1 LIELLFP
8 AQLPLPD
15 YQLVSEAK
23 SPMASTSRYSR
34 VREFFQAH
42 RGVFVPLVVLMV
54 FGFTS
59 FAIYELTTEVSY
71 DEVID
76 ALVST
81 SWSSIALAVF
91 FTLLSFAALIG
102 YDLNALDYIGRKLPP
117 VPVAMTAFSAYAVG
131 NTAGFGALSGGAIRF
146 RGYSRLGLSP
156 EDIGRVIAFVTF
168 AFGIGLL
175 SVTALACL
183 MTAPRMGE
191 IIGVDENIIRAVA
204 LVIIIG
210 LTVLVFVG
218 RDGREIKIGAVH
230 VRLPDSRTSSQ
241 QFLVTALDIAASA
254 SVLYVLLPHTDL
266 GWPSFLA
273 IYATAVGAGVLSHV
287 PAGLGVFETIIVAS
301 LGNTVDIDQ
310 VLGSLVLYRVIYH
323 VLPLVIATLFVI
335 ILEARQL
342 SKHPVASTLRK
353 LEFRLAPLLLSA
365 FALIAGAMLV
375 LSSVTPTPDSN
386 LDFLGNF
393 MPLPLVE
400 SAHFLSSVLGLLL
413 FISARGIAQR
423 LDGAWWTA
431 LVCTTLGLLFS
442 LVKALALFEAIF
454 LAVLLAGL
462 LLSARQFN
470 RPASMLRQALTP
482 PWIVAMLILV
492 AAATTILFFVYREV
506 DYSRSL
512 WWEFELSAEAP
523 RGLRATLGIAIIAAA
538 VSIFSLLR
546 PAVRRSEPST
556 ADELVMATDIAMAQ
570 DYADANLVRMG
581 DKRLMFSESGK
592 SFIMYGIQ
600 GRSWIALFDPVGP
613 SSEIAEL
620 VWRFVEEARTGGGR
634 AVFYQISPELLA
646 YCTDAGMRAF
656 RLGELAVVDLTNF
669 DLKGSRLAAL
679 RQAISKGVREGLEF
693 EMLQPEGV
701 APHLAELR
709 AVSDAW
715 LDDHNTREKTFSL
728 GAFRDDYVLSQPV
741 AMLKKEGR
749 IVAFATIAVTGTK
762 HEGTVDL
769 MRFAPDA
776 PKGSMDFLFVK
787 IMEHLRDGGFREF
800 NLGMAP
806 LSGMAQRE
814 AAPAWDRIG
823 SVIFEHGERFYN
835 FKGLKAFK
843 SKFQPRWEPR
853 YLAVSGIGPAVAMM
867 DATLLI
873 GGGLR
878 GVVGK

>member
-1 LIELLFP
+1 
-8 AQLPLPD
+8 
-15 YQLVSEAK
+15 
-23 SPMASTSRYSR
+23 MASSSRSSR
-34 VREFFQAH
+34 VRETLQAY
-42 RGVFVPLVVLMV
+42 RGILLSLVVLLV
-54 FGFTS
+54 FGFTA
-59 FAIYELTTEVSY
+59 FAIYGLTTEVSY
-71 DEVID
+71 DEVIA
-76 ALVST
+76 ALADT
-81 SWSSIALAVF
+81 RWSSIALAVL
-91 FTLLSFAALIG
+91 FTMLSFAALTA
-102 YDLNALDYIGRKLPP
+102 YDLNALAYIGRKLPP

-175 SVTALACL
+175 AVTALACL
-183 MTAPRMGE
+183 VTAPRVGE
-191 IIGVDENIIRAVA
+191 IIGLSEHAIRIVAIVIIAA
-204 LVIIIG
+204 LV
-210 LTVLVFVG
+210 VLVFIG
-218 RDGREIKIGAVH
+218 RDGREIALGKLH
-230 VRLPDSRTSSQ
+230 LRLPDSRTSSQ
-241 QFLVTALDIAASA
+241 QFLITALDISASA
-254 SVLYVLLPHTDL
+254 STLYVLLPHTDI

-287 PAGLGVFETIIVAS
+287 PAGLGVFETVIVAA
-301 LGNTVDIDQ
+301 LGSTVDIDQ

-323 VLPLVIATLFVI
+323 VLPLVVATLFVI
-335 ILEARQL
+335 ILEVQQL
-342 SKHPVASTLRK
+342 SRHPVASTLRK
-353 LEFRLAPLLLSA
+353 LEFRLAPLLLAA
-365 FALIAGAMLV
+365 FSLIAGAMLV

-400 SAHFLSSVLGLLL
+400 GAHFLSSVIGIVL

-431 LVCTTLGLLFS
+431 VICSILALLFS
-442 LVKALALFEAIF
+442 LLKALALFEAVF

-462 LLSARQFN
+462 LLSAKQFN

-492 AAATTILFFVYREV
+492 AAAVTILLFVYREV
-506 DYSRSL
+506 DYSHEL
-512 WWEFELSAEAP
+512 WWQFEFSEEAP
-523 RGLRATLGIAIIAAA
+523 RGLRAVLGIAIVAAA

-546 PAVRRSEPST
+546 PALTRSQSST
-556 ADELVMATDIAMAQ
+556 AEDLARATEIAMAQ
-570 DYADANLVRMG
+570 NFADANLVRMG
-581 DKRLMFSESGK
+581 DKRLMFSDSGK
-592 SFIMYGIQ
+592 AFIMYGIQ

-613 SSEIAEL
+613 SDEIGEL

-634 AVFYQISPELLA
+634 AVFYQISPALLS

-656 RLGELAVVDLTNF
+656 RLGELAVVDLERF
-669 DLKGSRLAAL
+669 DLKGSRLSGL
-679 RQAISKGVREGLEF
+679 RQAANKGVREGLEF
-693 EMLQPEGV
+693 EMLQPDEV
-701 APHLAELR
+701 PPYLDALR
-709 AVSDAW
+709 AVSDSW
-715 LDDHNTREKTFSL
+715 LDVHNTREKTFSL
-728 GAFRDDYVLSQPV
+728 GAFRDDYVLAQPV
-741 AMLKKEGR
+741 AVLRKEGR
-749 IVAFATIAVTGTK
+749 IVAFATLAVTDTK
-762 HEGTVDL
+762 DEGTVDL

-776 PKGSMDFLFVK
+776 PKGSMDFLFVR
-787 IMEHLRDGGFREF
+787 IMEHLRDAGFRQF

-843 SKFQPRWEPR
+843 SKFYPRWEPR
-853 YLAVSGIGPAVAMM
+853 YLAVSGVGPAVAMM

-873 GGGLR
+873 GGGIR

>member
-1 LIELLFP
+1 
-8 AQLPLPD
+8 
-15 YQLVSEAK
+15 
-23 SPMASTSRYSR
+23 MASSSLPSR
-34 VREFFQAH
+34 VKEFLQDH
-42 RGVFVPLVVLMV
+42 RGQVLPVIVLLV
-54 FGFTS
+54 FGFTA
-59 FAIYELTTEVSY
+59 FAIYKLTTEVSY
-71 DEVID
+71 EDVMA
-76 ALVST
+76 ALRAT
-81 SWSSIALAVF
+81 RWSSIALAVL
-91 FTLLSFAALIG
+91 FTAISFAALSA
-102 YDLNALDYIGRKLPP
+102 YDMNALAYIGRKLPP
-117 VPVAMTAFSAYAVG
+117 LPVAMTAFSAYAVG

-168 AFGIGLL
+168 AFGMGLL
-175 SVTALACL
+175 AVTALACL
-183 MTAPRMGE
+183 VTAPRVGAIVGIGE
-191 IIGVDENIIRAVA
+191 HTIRIVA
-204 LVIIIG
+204 LIILAALGALVVLGRGGRVIALG
-210 LTVLVFVG
+210 KMSL
-218 RDGREIKIGAVH
+218 
-230 VRLPDSRTSSQ
+230 RLPDSRTSSQ

-254 SVLYVLLPHTDL
+254 STLYVLLPQTDI

-287 PAGLGVFETIIVAS
+287 PAGLGVFETVIVAA
-301 LGNTVDIDQ
+301 LGSTVDIDQ

-323 VLPLVIATLFVI
+323 VLPLLVATLFVI
-335 ILEARQL
+335 ILELREL
-342 SKHPVASTLRK
+342 SHHPVASTLRK
-353 LEFRLAPLLLSA
+353 LEFRLAPLLLA
-365 FALIAGAMLV
+365 TFALIAGAMLV

-386 LDFLGNF
+386 LDFLGNY

-400 SAHFLSSVLGLLL
+400 GAHFLSSVIGIVL
-413 FISARGIAQR
+413 FVSARGVAQR

-431 LVCTTLGLLFS
+431 VICTILGLLFA
-442 LVKALALFEAIF
+442 LLKALALFEAVF
-454 LAVLLAGL
+454 LSVLLVGL

-506 DYSRSL
+506 DYSHEL
-512 WWEFELSAEAP
+512 WWQFEFFGEAP
-523 RGLRATLGIAIIAAA
+523 RGLRATLGIAIVAAI

-556 ADELVMATDIAMAQ
+556 ADELARATEIAMAQ
-570 DYADANLVRMG
+570 DFADANLVRMG
-581 DKRLMFSESGK
+581 DKRLMFSDSGK
-592 SFIMYGIQ
+592 AFIMYGIQ

-613 SSEIAEL
+613 RNEIGEL

-634 AVFYQISPELLA
+634 AVFYQISPTLLSF
-646 YCTDAGMRAF
+646 CTDAGMRAF
-656 RLGELAVVDLTNF
+656 RLGELAIVDLAHF
-669 DLKGSRLAAL
+669 DLKGSRLAGL
-679 RQAISKGVREGLEF
+679 RQAVSKGVRDGLEF
-693 EMLQPEGV
+693 EMLQPSDV
-701 APHLAELR
+701 PAHLDALR

-715 LDDHNTREKTFSL
+715 LDAHNTREKTFSL
-728 GAFRDDYVLSQPV
+728 GAFRDDYVLAQPV
-741 AMLKKEGR
+741 AVLRKEGH
-749 IVAFATIAVTGTK
+749 IVAFATLAVTDTK
-762 HEGTVDL
+762 LEGTVDL

-776 PKGSMDFLFVK
+776 PKGSMDFLFVR
-787 IMEHLRDGGFREF
+787 IMEHLRDAGFQQF

-823 SVIFEHGERFYN
+823 TVIFEHGERFYN

-843 SKFQPRWEPR
+843 SKFHPRWEPR

>member
-1 LIELLFP
+1 
-8 AQLPLPD
+8 
-15 YQLVSEAK
+15 
-23 SPMASTSRYSR
+23 MASNSPSSH
-34 VREFFQAH
+34 VRDFFQAH
-42 RGVFVPLVVLMV
+42 RGLFVSFIVLLV
-54 FGFTS
+54 FGFTA

-71 DEVID
+71 DEVIQ

-91 FTLLSFAALIG
+91 FTGLSFAALVG
-102 YDLNALDYIGRKLPP
+102 YDLNALTYIGRKLPP
-117 VPVAMTAFSAYAVG
+117 VPVAMTTFSAYAVG

-183 MTAPRMGE
+183 ITAPRVGQ
-191 IIGVDENIIRAVA
+191 IIGVSDTVIRAIA
-204 LVIIIG
+204 LIIIIG
-210 LTVLVFVG
+210 LSILVFIG
-218 RDGREIKIGAVH
+218 RDGRRISVGRVNL
-230 VRLPDSRTSSQ
+230 RLPDSRTSSQ

-254 SVLYVLLPHTDL
+254 SVLYVLLPQTNI

-287 PAGLGVFETIIVAS
+287 PGGLGVFETVIVAA

-323 VLPLVIATLFVI
+323 VLPLLIATLVVI
-335 ILEARQL
+335 FLEARQL

-353 LEFRLAPLLLSA
+353 LEFRLAPLLLAA

-386 LDFLGNF
+386 LDFLGSY

-400 SAHFLSSVLGLLL
+400 SAHFLSSVVGILL
-413 FISARGIAQR
+413 FVSARGIAQR

-431 LVCTTLGLLFS
+431 VICTALGLLFS
-442 LVKALALFEAIF
+442 LLKALALFEAIF
-454 LAVLLAGL
+454 LTVLLAGL

-506 DYSRSL
+506 DYSREL
-512 WWEFELSAEAP
+512 WWQFEFSAEAP
-523 RGLRATLGIAIIAAA
+523 RGLRAILGIAIVAAV

-546 PAVRRSEPST
+546 PAVRRSDMST
-556 ADELVMATDIAMAQ
+556 ADELVQATNIAMAQ
-570 DYADANLVRMG
+570 DFADANLVRMG
-581 DKRLMFSESGK
+581 DKRLMFSESGNA
-592 SFIMYGIQ
+592 FIMYGIQ

-613 SSEIAEL
+613 SEEIGEL

-646 YCTDAGMRAF
+646 NCTDAGMRAF
-656 RLGELAVVDLTNF
+656 RLGELAVVDLPSF
-669 DLKGSRLAAL
+669 ELKGSRLAGL
-679 RQAISKGVREGLEF
+679 RQAINKGVREGLEF
-693 EMLQPEGV
+693 EMLQPDQVPG
-701 APHLAELR
+701 HLEALR
-709 AVSDAW
+709 AVSDSW
-715 LDDHNTREKTFSL
+715 LDEHNTREKTFSL

-741 AMLKKEGR
+741 AVLRKEGR
-749 IVAFATIAVTGTK
+749 IVAFATLAVTDTK
-762 HEGTVDL
+762 QEGTVDL
-769 MRFAPDA
+769 MRFAPHA
-776 PKGSMDFLFVK
+776 PKGSMDFLFVR
-787 IMEHLRDGGFREF
+787 IMEHLRDAGFRQF

-843 SKFQPRWEPR
+843 SKFHPRWEPR